1 MSKKVLIEIEDG
13 NIVFTASNVEDLNI
27 IVIDRD
33 LTDKNQNPVKVELH
47 GIDEYVEE
55 LWDLFQRADKVN
67 LEIRKKLKEIE

>member
-33 LTDKNQNPVKVELH
+33 LTDDNQNPVKVELH

-55 LWDLFQRADKVN
+55 LWDLFQSADKVN